1 MLLRS
6 ILLVALAITLPVLPA
21 LGQLGDKYTDGV
33 SFTATDSLR
42 SWSLDITFLDR
53 LTLRAPVFGDS
64 AFEAAIEE
72 PQRAA
77 DANILRYHATTARAE
92 VIVTVQGTDH
102 KADCSVQVEV
112 MSADGSAMT
121 LHMGT
126 GRYLPPQELHY
137 VWRLVSFNGEA
148 IDPKRFR
155 DTPPGLAFQ
164 VPLGTV
170 TGTTGCNDLSGDF
183 SVGYRRLRFGRLVST
198 RMACPPVAELEQ
210 RYVQALSGRELRYSV
225 TSAELR
231 LNHPDGTELVFR
243 RVR

>member
-1 MLLRS
+1 MRFLAF
-6 ILLVALAITLPVLPA
+6 ALALLLLFPGPA
-21 LGQLGDKYTDGV
+21 RGQQLGGKYTEGV

-64 AFEAAIEE
+64 AYDATIDA

-77 DANILRYHATTARAE
+77 DRSNLRYHATTSRGE
-92 VIVTVQGTDH
+92 VIVTVEGSDDKDLH
-102 KADCSVQVEV
+102 SVQIDV
-112 MSADGSAMT
+112 MPADGSVMT
-121 LHMGT
+121 LHRGT

-137 VWRLVSFNGEA
+137 AWRLVSFNGEA

-155 DTPPGLAFQ
+155 EAPPGLAFQ

-170 TGTTGCNDLSGDF
+170 TGTTGCNDISGDF
-183 SVGYRRLRFGRLVST
+183 STGYRVLRFGRLVGT

-210 RYVQALSGRELRYSV
+210 RYMQALSGRELRYSV

-231 LNHPDGTELVFR
+231 LHHGDGTELLFR